1 MANAIKPLFASPVA
15 LTLSFAP
22 GAVGMASSTTGVG
35 RQSTMVDNS
44 TNRYKR
50 IQLSLKVTMG
60 TTPTVNRNVY
70 VHLIRDNRDATAIR
84 DDNAG
89 TTDAAFTIINAP
101 LLMALTNTSTS
112 TGTILRGNCV
122 FEDPGPGWG
131 IGIYHDCVAA
141 LDATESNHVLSFVG
155 ISDEIQ

>member
-15 LTLSFAP
+15 LTITLASL
-22 GAVGMASSTTGVG
+22 ASSTTGVG

-50 IQLSLKVTMG
+50 IELAVKITMG
-60 TTPTVNRNVY
+60 TTPTASRNVY
-70 VHLIRDNRDATAIR
+70 VHLIRDNRDGTPIR
-84 DDNAG
+84 DDSAG
-89 TTDAAFTIINAP
+89 ASDAAFTVINAP
-101 LLMALTNTSTS
+101 LLMSLTNTSTS
-112 TGTILRGNCV
+112 TGTVLQGVCV

-141 LDATESNHVLSFVG
+141 LDATGGNHVCSFIG
-155 ISDEIQ
+155 IVDEIQ